1 MLLFM
6 ELADKKVDFMC
17 LDTPDSQVH
26 CRDILLGKTYPLV
39 PYAKDVKV
47 IVDIGANLGAASVFF
62 SLNYPEAR
70 VYSLEPQKFP
80 FEILTRNTSF
90 YPNAKVFN
98 TGLFDSDRE
107 SPLYLSWVDNA
118 TASIGSSW
126 LNTEKTE
133 TIKLRDAAGWAQE
146 QGITSI
152 DILKI
157 DTEGCEIP
165 VLSRLA
171 PLIPRTQVIYV
182 EYHSDTDRRALD
194 DLIGE
199 SHVLFSA
206 KAVRAHVGELVYV
219 RADLGGSDSD
229 LHKHR
234 IKLPQF

>member
-6 ELADKKVDFMC
+6 DFGDKKVDFMC
-17 LDTPDSQVH
+17 LDTPDSQGH
-26 CRDILLGKTYPLV
+26 TRDILIGKTYPIV

-47 IVDIGANLGAASVFF
+47 VVDIGANLGAASVFF
-62 SLNYPEAR
+62 SLHYPQAR
-70 VYSLEPQKFP
+70 VYSLEPQQFP
-80 FEILTRNTSF
+80 FDILTRNTSF
-90 YPNAKVFN
+90 YPNTTIFN
-98 TGLFDSDRE
+98 VGLFDSDRE
-107 SPLYLSWVDNA
+107 CPLHLSWVDSA

-133 TIKLRDAAGWAQE
+133 TIKLRDAAGWAHE

-152 DILKI
+152 DILKV

-171 PLIPRTQVIYV
+171 PFIPNIQIIYV
-182 EYHSDTDRRALD
+182 EYHSDSDRRALD
-194 DLIGE
+194 DLIGD

-206 KAVRAHVGELVYV
+206 RAERAHVGELVYV

>member
-6 ELADKKVDFMC
+6 DFGDKKVDFMC
-17 LDTPDSQVH
+17 LDTPDSQGH
-26 CRDILLGKTYPLV
+26 SRDILIGKTYPIV

-47 IVDIGANLGAASVFF
+47 VVDIGANLGAATVLF
-62 SLNYPEAR
+62 SLHYPEAR
-70 VYSLEPQKFP
+70 VYSLEPQRFP
-80 FEILTRNTSF
+80 FEILTRNASF
-90 YPNAKVFN
+90 YPNTSIVN
-98 TGLFDSDRE
+98 VGLFDSNRE
-107 SPLYLSWVDNA
+107 CPLHLSWVDSG

-133 TIKLRDAAGWAQE
+133 VIKLRDAAEWTQE

-157 DTEGCEIP
+157 DTEGCELPI
-165 VLSRLA
+165 LSRLA
-171 PLIPRTQVIYV
+171 PYITRTQVIYF
-182 EYHSDTDRRALD
+182 EYHSDADRRAID
-194 DLIGE
+194 GLIGE

-206 KAVRAHVGELVYV
+206 KAERAHVGELVYV

-234 IKLPQF
+234 IRLPQF